1 MTKLKCASNKVST
14 TLSNWQ
20 GLTRLPLTQLALDD
34 NGLAD
39 AIRDSISGMATL
51 RMLTFDGEILNE
63 VQLC

>member
-1 MTKLKCASNKVST
+1 MIKLKCASNKVST